1 MLNNNNK
8 KNLLPKYTNCNST
21 CKGTCTFY
29 FINLENLH
37 TICLNDT
44 QKKKN
49 CTEEAQNTSLLN
61 KTTLPTKLQAL
72 IYLFFLN
79 FFRTN

>member
-44 QKKKN
+44 QKKKKLHRG
-49 CTEEAQNTSLLN
+49 S
-61 KTTLPTKLQAL
+61 TKHL
-72 IYLFFLN
+72 IAK
-79 FFRTN
+79 